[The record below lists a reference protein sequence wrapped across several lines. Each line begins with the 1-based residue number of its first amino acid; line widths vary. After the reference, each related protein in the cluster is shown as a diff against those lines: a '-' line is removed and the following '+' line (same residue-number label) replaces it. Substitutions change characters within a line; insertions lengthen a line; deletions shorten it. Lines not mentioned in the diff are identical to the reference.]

1 MVKFLCLLTYD
12 IICSSISISISIRFK
27 MNNKILKASLFQAK
41 RIVCFVKKKW
51 LIILIL
57 IIVALVMAI
66 SPFLLNKN
74 KVSTPVITDQKNAID
89 DANKISSTI
98 PINPTDDEI
107 ESKTNELEVKI
118 DTAENDEVKQVYVNE
133 LIEVYI
139 NSDKFDLALEAAKS
153 AEKDDPSARN
163 ACNIATVYM
172 KMKSYKEAAEY
183 YQLAA
188 DRSEKTDNS
197 DLRTP
202 YNEYTQLKKQAEAMN
217 K

>member
-1 MVKFLCLLTYD
+1 M
-12 IICSSISISISIRFK
+12 
-27 MNNKILKASLFQAK
+27 
-41 RIVCFVKKKW
+41 
-51 LIILIL
+51 L

-172 KMKSYKEAAEY
+172 MKKEYKNAADY
-183 YQLAA
+183 YQIAA
-188 DRSEKTDNS
+188 DRSEKTDDPS
-197 DLRTP
+197 LRMP
-202 YNEYTQLKKQAEAMN
+202 YNEYLQLKKEAEAMV

>member
-1 MVKFLCLLTYD
+1 
-12 IICSSISISISIRFK
+12 

-51 LIILIL
+51 LIILML

-172 KMKSYKEAAEY
+172 MKKEYKNAADY
-183 YQLAA
+183 YQIAA
-188 DRSEKTDNS
+188 DRSEKTDDPS
-197 DLRTP
+197 LRMP
-202 YNEYTQLKKQAEAMN
+202 YNEYLQLKKEAEAMV